1 VLGYAI
7 PGSEYPLGA
16 LCNQLAI
23 SVESSEARIR
33 RVLYGKSTV
42 DELRVDSPW
51 RMGLV
56 LGTFPT
62 IVWRETSIGIVG
74 SEYLM
79 LSVEMPRT

>member
-1 VLGYAI
+1 VSGYVI

-16 LCNQLAI
+16 LSNQLVI
-23 SVESSEARIR
+23 SVESKEARMR

-42 DELRVDSPW
+42 DELRVERPC

-62 IVWRETSIGIVG
+62 IVWSDISIGIVG
-74 SEYLM
+74 SEYLI